1 MNWIDPWG
9 LMQKAAFER
18 DHCGSGGG
26 ACVAFGILALVDY
39 LGDGIK
45 KAGESIADGVK
56 QGAHWAGK
64 KISEGVSAAKV
75 YFSKGKNKK
84 REVPAEDRDAIAKHS
99 HERGHGEE
107 NDLNLPTEEA
117 IRNKIDEVLDDPDTQ
132 VGTRKR
138 DGAKGY
144 LGPDGTL
151 VIHNPTA
158 DGKGTI
164 FYPTKESPQD
174 YFNRNFKCGR

>member
-1 MNWIDPWG
+1 M
-9 LMQKAAFER
+9 
-18 DHCGSGGG
+18 
-26 ACVAFGILALVDY
+26 
-39 LGDGIK
+39 
-45 KAGESIADGVK
+45 
-56 QGAHWAGK
+56 
-64 KISEGVSAAKV
+64 
-75 YFSKGKNKK
+75 
-84 REVPAEDRDAIAKHS
+84 
-99 HERGHGEE
+99 
-107 NDLNLPTEEA
+107 
-117 IRNKIDEVLDDPDTQ
+117 RNKIDEVLDDPDTQ

-174 YFNRNFKCGR
+174 YFNRNFKCRR